1 MHVKQSCRRL
11 RLCVCVQFM
20 QPDPSKKALYDAAFE
35 RHQSL
40 SNALFQKRP

>member
-1 MHVKQSCRRL
+1 MADVFN
-11 RLCVCVQFM
+11 VQFM
-20 QPDPSKKALYDAAFE
+20 EPDPSKKALYDAAFE